1 MARTDQDQPKAQDDD
16 DTATPQE
23 EADGYRP
30 SRRQVA
36 RSKGAGRPSGKDRDQ
51 ARPAPAAG
59 DKPGNRLDEFLEQH
73 WEAWLRPVVLLA
85 VLGAGVLGY
94 RWDLISETVA
104 GLLAA
109 GGIVLVTIYATAR
122 PAFDLIETRRNR
134 ILFGALVV
142 LWAVSSG
149 FPALRKAVPR
159 PVLAEAVLTE
169 QNMTARVNLPGG
181 TGPFDM
187 TVSGKILGGGAQQV
201 DATYEIVVTAP
212 GGASATVEGS
222 LEYSVH
228 QTRSRR
234 GTTHWTE
241 KHDRNEHRLPSSL
254 RGNELTLSTERIDTL
269 LQDGLHILIH
279 PRDPFLPILM
289 PTLGGVAVPLLGFLV
304 VLVMIFLETRIGDAE
319 NKPYL
324 AMASLTT
331 LVFSWR
337 YSLRATS
344 TNLVAPA
351 VEALFVSLI
360 LGGMS
365 GSLAGWIARRAS
377 GRSKLQPARRDKNRR
392 RDEND

>member
-1 MARTDQDQPKAQDDD
+1 MARTDQDGPKAQDNDG
-16 DTATPQE
+16 TEIPQE

-30 SRRQVA
+30 SRRQLA
-36 RSKGAGRPSGKDRDQ
+36 RSKEASRPPGKDREQDKP
-51 ARPAPAAG
+51 APGNRPA
-59 DKPGNRLDEFLEQH
+59 NRLDEFLEQH
-73 WEAWLRPVVLLA
+73 WEAWLRPVVLL
-85 VLGAGVLGY
+85 VLLGAGVLGY

-109 GGIVLVTIYATAR
+109 GGILGVTIYATAR
-122 PAFDLIETRRNR
+122 PVLKLIEARRNR
-134 ILFGALVV
+134 ILFGGLVV
-142 LWAVSSG
+142 VWAISSG

-159 PVLAEAVLTE
+159 SVLAEAVLTE
-169 QNMTARVNLPGG
+169 QNMTAQVHIPGS

-187 TVSGKILGGGAQQV
+187 TVSGKIMGGGAQQV
-201 DATYEIVVTAP
+201 EATYEVVVTAP

-254 RGNELTLSTERIDTL
+254 RSNELTLSTERIDTL

-279 PRDPFLPILM
+279 PRDPLLPFFM
-289 PTLGGVAVPLLGFLV
+289 PTFGGVATPVLGLLV
-304 VLVMIFLETRIGDAE
+304 VLIMIFLETRIGDAE

-324 AMASLTT
+324 VMASLTT

-337 YSLRATS
+337 FSLRATP

-360 LGGMS
+360 LGGMG
-365 GSLAGWIARRAS
+365 GSLIGWIARRLS
-377 GRSKLQPARRDKNRR
+377 GRSKLKPARRDGNRGR
-392 RDEND
+392 HGAG